1 MATVRW
7 LPWTIDAFAR
17 ARDEARPILL
27 SIVTPWS
34 EACAEMDRTTY
45 ADAGIAAAIADDFVP
60 VRVDADRR
68 PDIADR
74 YGLDVW
80 PTTAFLTADGAM
92 ITGGLFMPADRMLA
106 ALAQVRD
113 AFISRRDELLD
124 SREHW
129 RAAEPAPPHPV
140 SSAPVSDAE
149 LEALVF
155 ESFDE
160 AHGGFGGAPKFPLT
174 APLALALELF
184 EGSRDARLAQIV
196 QTSLDGM
203 GWGPLYDES
212 DGGFYRCAGEP
223 DWSAPQPEKLLET
236 NAALLRLY
244 LDAAD
249 ILRVTRYRDRA
260 AGTLRFVQTWLA
272 DPVDGGWTV
281 SRSAT
286 PGPGGASAGP
296 QGHGDVFYAGWN
308 AAMAGAALRA
318 SLSFDDKGLG
328 EFALKSLERVLI
340 GCYRPGAGVAH
351 CYEPPHGA
359 SVRGL
364 LDDQMAMADAQ
375 LDAYEATGNIVY
387 EMMAQELAHYA
398 VRTMW
403 DELGGGFFDR
413 SEVDVDELIGRMR
426 DRVKPFVG
434 NCEAGR
440 VLKRLAAA
448 TGDQS
453 FAALADTALAA
464 VAPQAAAQGPLA
476 AYYLRARRVPPGQ
489 SDKLAGK

>member
-1 MATVRW
+1 M
-7 LPWTIDAFAR
+7 PWAIDAFVR
-17 ARDEARPILL
+17 ARHEAKPVLL

-45 ADAGIAAAIADDFVP
+45 ADAGIAAAIDNDFVP

-68 PDIADR
+68 PDIAER

-80 PTTAFLTADGAM
+80 PTTAFLTPDGAM
-92 ITGGLFMPADRMLA
+92 ITGGLFMPADRLLA

-113 AFISRRDELLD
+113 AFVARRDELLD
-124 SREHW
+124 SHERWH
-129 RAAEPAPPHPV
+129 AAEPAPATPPT
-140 SSAPVSDAE
+140 STPISDAE
-149 LEALVF
+149 LETLVF
-155 ESFDE
+155 ESFDVE
-160 AHGGFGGAPKFPLT
+160 HGGFGGAPKFPLT
-174 APLALALELF
+174 APLALALELY
-184 EGSRDARLAQIV
+184 EGSRDAGLAQIV

-203 GWGPLYDES
+203 GWGPLYDEN
-212 DGGFYRCAGEP
+212 DGGFYRCAAEP

-249 ILRVTRYRDRA
+249 ILRVARYRERA
-260 AGTLRFVQTWLA
+260 AETLRFVQTWLA
-272 DPVDGGWTV
+272 DPVDGGWMV
-281 SRSAT
+281 SVPVP
-286 PGPGGASAGP
+286 PGAGGALAGALVR
-296 QGHGDVFYAGWN
+296 GDVFYAGWN

-318 SLSFDDKGLG
+318 SLSFDDKSLG

-403 DELGGGFFDR
+403 DERGGGFFDR
-413 SEVDVDELIGRMR
+413 SEVEVEERIGRMR
-426 DRVKPFVG
+426 DRVKPFVA

-440 VLKRLAAA
+440 ILKRLAAA

-453 FAALADTALAA
+453 FAALADATLAA
-464 VAPQAAAQGPLA
+464 VAAQAAAQGPLA
-476 AYYLRARRVPPGQ
+476 AYYLRARRVPAGQ

>member
-1 MATVRW
+1 MPRSRLRLT
-7 LPWTIDAFAR
+7 P
-17 ARDEARPILL
+17 RPAHRL
-27 SIVTPWS
+27 
-34 EACAEMDRTTY
+34 
-45 ADAGIAAAIADDFVP
+45 
-60 VRVDADRR
+60 
-68 PDIADR
+68 
-74 YGLDVW
+74 
-80 PTTAFLTADGAM
+80 
-92 ITGGLFMPADRMLA
+92 
-106 ALAQVRD
+106 
-113 AFISRRDELLD
+113 
-124 SREHW
+124 
-129 RAAEPAPPHPV
+129 
-140 SSAPVSDAE
+140 SDAE
-149 LEALVF
+149 LETLVF
-155 ESFDE
+155 ESFDVE
-160 AHGGFGGAPKFPLT
+160 HGGFGGAPKFPLT
-174 APLALALELF
+174 APLALALELY
-184 EGSRDARLAQIV
+184 EGSRDAGLAQIV

-203 GWGPLYDES
+203 GWGPLYDEN
-212 DGGFYRCAGEP
+212 DGGFYRCAAEP

-249 ILRVTRYRDRA
+249 ILRVARYRERA
-260 AGTLRFVQTWLA
+260 AETLRFVQTWLA
-272 DPVDGGWTV
+272 DPVDGGWMV
-281 SRSAT
+281 SRPVP
-286 PGPGGASAGP
+286 PGAGGALAGALVR
-296 QGHGDVFYAGWN
+296 GDVFYAGWN

-403 DELGGGFFDR
+403 DERGGGFFDR
-413 SEVDVDELIGRMR
+413 SEVEVEERIGRMR
-426 DRVKPFVG
+426 DRVKPFVA

-440 VLKRLAAA
+440 ILKRLAAA

-453 FAALADTALAA
+453 FAALADAALAA
-464 VAPQAAAQGPLA
+464 VAAQAAAQGPLA
-476 AYYLRARRVPPGQ
+476 AYYLRARRVPAGQ